1 MYYKKKEDI
10 EIKINNGTRFL
21 IQLLYTLSM
30 FYIIFAF
37 CYLSIYNFFK
47 EILKITKNNKSNII
61 LLIFWRIKDILNI
74 IISIILFVTIFP
86 FLFIWTPFFP
96 VIISLIDGF

>member
-1 MYYKKKEDI
+1 
-10 EIKINNGTRFL
+10 
-21 IQLLYTLSM
+21 M

-37 CYLSIYNFFK
+37 CYLRIYNFFK

-61 LLIFWRIKDILNI
+61 LLIFWRIKDIFI
-74 IISIILFVTIFP
+74 ILISIILFVTIFP